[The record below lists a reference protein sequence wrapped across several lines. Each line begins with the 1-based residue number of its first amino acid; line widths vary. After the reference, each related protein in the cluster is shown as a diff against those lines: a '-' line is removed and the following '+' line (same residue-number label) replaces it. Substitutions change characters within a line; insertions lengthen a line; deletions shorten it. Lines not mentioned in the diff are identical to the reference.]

1 MAQCQ
6 NSSVD
11 LVFGTSHISLV
22 TVLRLPLPC
31 IQPPELP
38 VCHLPLLLDPS
49 MLLAV
54 MWSFLIIFDTLFTP
68 STVFAAS
75 GHIVYLVI
83 KD

>member
-1 MAQCQ
+1 MARCQ

-11 LVFGTSHISLV
+11 LLFGTSQIPLV
-22 TVLRLPLPC
+22 TVLRLPSPC

-38 VCHLPLLLDPS
+38 GCYLPLLLDPS

-54 MWSFLIIFDTLFTP
+54 MWSFLIIFDTLLTP

-75 GHIVYLVI
+75 GHVVYLVI